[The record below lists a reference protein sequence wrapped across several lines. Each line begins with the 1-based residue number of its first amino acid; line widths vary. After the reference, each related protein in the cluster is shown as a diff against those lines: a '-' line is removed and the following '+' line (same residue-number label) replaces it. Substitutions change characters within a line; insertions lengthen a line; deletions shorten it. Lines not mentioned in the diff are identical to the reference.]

1 MAEAEGDEEEAEA
14 RRRGVSERLVAQRR
28 AERGDASTSAVADDS
43 STEAE
48 AIRSKMQ
55 GKNEKNSTQKAN
67 FLGLVSRKFPFSFD
81 GAFSPILDQRMVR
94 AERRESPDEAR
105 RRSCCE
111 RPGAERRAERAAAM
125 PSAEGG
131 DERSGARTIQ

>member
-48 AIRSKMQ
+48 AIRSIKYR
-55 GKNEKNSTQKAN
+55 NCN
-67 FLGLVSRKFPFSFD
+67 FFSVSF
-81 GAFSPILDQRMVR
+81 
-94 AERRESPDEAR
+94 
-105 RRSCCE
+105 
-111 RPGAERRAERAAAM
+111 
-125 PSAEGG
+125 
-131 DERSGARTIQ
+131 

>member
-67 FLGLVSRKFPFSFD
+67 FLGEDTTSNQNWVQ
-81 GAFSPILDQRMVR
+81 SPIRLLT
-94 AERRESPDEAR
+94 ASAPWLKFH
-105 RRSCCE
+105 
-111 RPGAERRAERAAAM
+111 P
-125 PSAEGG
+125 PS
-131 DERSGARTIQ
+131 SS